1 VTPVAPPVAGAGAT
15 RTAGSAPASGILRAD
30 RTRPLPLSFAQQQ
43 IWLHAQLAPA
53 VPLYNEPVTLCYRGV
68 LEPDAVARALA
79 SLVARHEAWRTVF
92 RTHEDRAV
100 QVILP
105 PGPIEVPAHDLRGLP
120 REARERE
127 AIRLATADALEAFD
141 LTRGPLL
148 RARLVQVDDRDARL
162 YLTLHHV
169 IFDGYSLY
177 QIVVPELAALYA
189 AVAGGRPRPIVAEP
203 ALQYAD
209 WAVWQRGE
217 LERGAYA
224 RQLEFWTRQLDG
236 ERPTLDLGDHPRPP
250 SQSYRGRS
258 HAFTLPRS
266 LGVRLKGLSRDE
278 RASLYMTLAAAFFA
292 LLRRYTGQDEI
303 VLGSVSAG
311 RKVPDVARLLG
322 FFANPIALRAEL
334 GDDPTF
340 RTLLRRVRDV
350 SLDALMNDDVPFE
363 HIVAALQPG
372 RDPSRH
378 PFFQTVFALEAPLAP
393 LPDGWDLRHLDVDTR
408 TAKFD
413 LYLEMNDRPDGLG
426 GRFVYA
432 TDLFE
437 PATIERM
444 TQHYA
449 NILEA
454 IVANPGLRVSA
465 LPMLS
470 AAERRHILVDFG
482 HARADYPE
490 TATVHGVV
498 AAHAAR
504 TPDALALIAGERRL
518 TYAELHARAE
528 ALARRLVALGAGP
541 GSVVGVHAERSA
553 EMIVGFLAALH
564 AGAAYLP
571 LDPAHPPD
579 RNAGMLRDA
588 GVQIMLATR
597 SAPPR
602 PSAAASPQVVW
613 LDDPDEPAAPDV
625 ALPVVEP
632 EACAYVMF
640 TSGSTGRPKGV
651 MVPHRGILRLVFGQ
665 SYARLGPDEVV
676 LHASTPVFDAA
687 TFEIWAGLLHGA
699 RCAIHPPGVPT
710 PRSLRRVIEATGAT
724 LTVFTTPLFNAVVDE
739 APEALAG
746 LRYIMIGGEA
756 LSVRHLARALA
767 ALPGVRLVNGYGPT
781 EATTFTACH
790 PVEAASLRAATS
802 VPIGR
807 PIAGT
812 DVYVLDDHGQ
822 PVPIGV
828 TGELYVGG
836 PGLALGYINREA
848 LTAERFVP
856 HPFSAEP
863 GARVYRTGDLVRWR
877 ADGALDFLGRRDGQV
892 KIRGMRVELGE
903 VEAALQAHPGVK
915 EATVIAVD
923 EPTGDRALIAYVVG
937 EAGEAP
943 QAPALR
949 AYLKERL
956 PSAFIPAA
964 FVPLA
969 ALPLTANG
977 KLDRR
982 ALPAPHALRERTV
995 AAPARG
1001 PLKRQL
1007 ALVWSELL
1015 GVEQVSA
1022 DDDFF
1027 ELGGHSLLAVRM
1039 LQRVQHLYGIA
1050 LPLAVLYSQPTIDG
1064 LAAALLRHDPGA
1076 RSAPIMKLRDGG
1088 GAAPLFFFHGDLNGG
1103 GFYCQKLARHLPGSR
1118 AVWAVHPLGID
1129 GRPVPPSIEAMAR
1142 VHAADLAAV
1151 APEGPLVLGGYCNGG
1166 LVAWETARL
1175 LTAHGRT
1182 VERVILLAADAD
1194 TRFTRVRRPLALA
1207 ARLLGVNAAAAMHQF
1222 ARLRFFAARYR
1233 ALAGRERVALAARGV
1248 SRVVGGLTRRRHRTA
1263 DDLGETA
1270 PAQTFDRY
1278 FHLVM
1283 SYVPGPWAGH
1293 VVTLWPEAE
1302 RASRPGD
1309 PTLGWG
1315 ALASRV
1321 DVYRVPG
1328 DHDEIVTK
1336 HIDRVAEVLGPHL

>member
-1 VTPVAPPVAGAGAT
+1 MTPVAGLAGAT
-15 RTAGSAPASGILRAD
+15 RASRAPGTASGPGIPRAD
-30 RTRPLPLSFAQQQ
+30 RSRPLPLSFAQQQ

-53 VPLYNEPVTLCYRGV
+53 LPLYNEPVTICYRGV
-68 LEPDAVARALA
+68 LEPDAVAHALS

-92 RTHEDRAV
+92 RTYEDRTV
-100 QVILP
+100 QVVLP
-105 PGPIEVPAHDLRGLP
+105 AGPVDVPAHDLRGLP

-141 LTRGPLL
+141 LTTGPLL
-148 RARLVQVDDRDARL
+148 RARLIQVDDHDARL

-169 IFDGYSLY
+169 VFDGYSLY

-189 AVAGGRPRPIVAEP
+189 MAVGHRPRAIVAEP
-203 ALQYAD
+203 GLQYAD

-224 RQLEFWTRQLDG
+224 RQLEFWTRQLAG
-236 ERPTLDLGDHPRPP
+236 ERPVLELGDHPRPP

-258 HAFTLPRS
+258 HAFMLPRA
-266 LGVRLKGLSRDE
+266 LAARLKELSRDE
-278 RASLYMTLAAAFFA
+278 RASLYMTLVAAFFA

-311 RKVPDVARLLG
+311 RKLPDVARLLG

-334 GDDPTF
+334 GDDPPF

-350 SLDALMNDDVPFE
+350 CLDALTNDDLPFE
-363 HIVAALQPG
+363 HIVAALQPA

-393 LPDGWDLRHLDVDTR
+393 LPEGWDLRHLDVDTG

-413 LYLEMNDRPDGLG
+413 LYLEMNDRPEGLG

-437 PATIERM
+437 PATIDRM
-444 TQHYA
+444 THHYA
-449 NILEA
+449 NILKA
-454 IVANPGLRVSA
+454 IVEDPGLRLSA
-465 LPMLS
+465 LPMLNE
-470 AAERRHILVDFG
+470 AERRQLLVDFG
-482 HARADYPE
+482 HAPASYPR
-490 TATVHGVV
+490 TATVHGLV
-498 AAHAAR
+498 AGHAAR
-504 TPDALALIAGERRL
+504 TPDAVALIAGERRL
-518 TYAELHARAE
+518 TYAQLHARAN
-528 ALARRLVALGAGP
+528 ALARRLAALGVGA
-541 GSVVGVHAERSA
+541 GSVVGVHAERSP
-553 EMIVGFLAALH
+553 EMIVGFLAVLQ

-571 LDPAHPPD
+571 LDPAHPAS

-588 GVQIMLATR
+588 GVQVVLAAR
-597 SAPPR
+597 SPAPR
-602 PSAAASPQVVW
+602 PSVAAAVTLVW
-613 LDDPDEPAAPDV
+613 LDEPADSAAADLP
-625 ALPVVEP
+625 LPVVGP

-651 MVPHRGILRLVFGQ
+651 MVPHRGILRLVLGQ
-665 SYARLGPDEVV
+665 SYVPLGPDDVM
-676 LHASTPVFDAA
+676 LHASTPVFDAS
-687 TFEIWAGLLHGA
+687 TFEIWASLLHGA

-710 PRSLRRVIEATGAT
+710 PRTLRRVIEATGAT
-724 LTVFTTPLFNAVVDE
+724 LTVFATSLFNAIVDE
-739 APEALAG
+739 APEALTG
-746 LRYIMIGGEA
+746 LRHVIVGGET
-756 LSVRHLARALA
+756 LSVRHVTRALA

-790 PVEAASLRAATS
+790 LIDATRLRGAAT

-812 DVYVLDDHGQ
+812 DVYVLDDHRQ

-828 TGELYVGG
+828 PGELYVGG
-836 PGLALGYINREA
+836 PGLALGYINRA
-848 LTAERFVP
+848 DLTAERFVP
-856 HPFSAEP
+856 HPFDTDAA
-863 GARVYRTGDLVRWR
+863 ARLYRTGDVARWR
-877 ADGALDFLGRRDGQV
+877 ADGTLDFMGRRDGQV
-892 KIRGMRVELGE
+892 KIRGMRIEVAE
-903 VEAALQAHPGVK
+903 VEAALQSHPGVK
-915 EATVIAVD
+915 EAAVIAVG

-949 AYLKERL
+949 AYLKDRL

-964 FVPLA
+964 FVPVA
-969 ALPLTANG
+969 ALPLTPNG

-982 ALPAPHALRERTV
+982 ALPAPQASRDRAIV
-995 AAPARG
+995 APARG

-1007 ALVWSELL
+1007 ALLWSELL
-1015 GVEQVSA
+1015 GLEQVGA

-1103 GFYCQKLARHLPGSR
+1103 GFYCQKLARHLPGGR

-1142 VHAADLAAV
+1142 QHAADLAAV
-1151 APEGPLVLGGYCNGG
+1151 APDGPLVLGGYCNGG

-1194 TRFTRVRRPLALA
+1194 TRFARLRRPVEVA
-1207 ARLLGVNAAAAMHQF
+1207 ARLAGVKATTAMHQF
-1222 ARLRFFAARYR
+1222 ARLRFFAARYH
-1233 ALAGRERVALAARGV
+1233 AVGGRERLGLAARAV
-1248 SRVVGGLTRRRHRTA
+1248 SRLVGGLARCLRR
-1263 DDLGETA
+1263 GELHVGPT
-1270 PAQTFDRY
+1270 PPTPTFDRY

-1283 SYVPGPWAGH
+1283 SYVPGPWPGH
-1293 VVTLWPEAE
+1293 VVTLWPQAE
-1302 RASRPGD
+1302 RPTRPAD

-1315 ALASRV
+1315 TLASRV
-1321 DVYRVPG
+1321 DVYVVPG
-1328 DHDEIVTK
+1328 DHDEIVTR
-1336 HIDRVAEVLGPHL
+1336 HIDRVAELLAPHL